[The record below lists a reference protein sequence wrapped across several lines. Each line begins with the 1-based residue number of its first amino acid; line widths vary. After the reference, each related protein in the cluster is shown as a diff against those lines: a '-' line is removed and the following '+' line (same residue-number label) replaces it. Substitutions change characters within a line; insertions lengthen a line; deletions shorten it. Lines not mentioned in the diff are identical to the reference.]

1 MRAVLSVCL
10 SIMLAVPAA
19 AEITVTHRQGEVT
32 LPAVPQKV
40 LVLDWATIDNLDAL
54 GVAVVGVP
62 GGNVPDYLSKYAGDD
77 YLKVGSLF
85 EPDFETVA
93 GAEADLMIVAARSRE
108 AQPQLN
114 QILPT
119 VDLSG
124 DNTDMIGSLKANLTE
139 LGAIFGKEDRAAE
152 LVAELDAKVE
162 RLRDAAAGKG
172 NALTLVT
179 NGGKIGVYGPGSRTG
194 WLHSAIGFPAV
205 KENVDDRT
213 HTGDGASFEYILE
226 SNPDWL
232 FVVDR
237 DAGVGGDTGAA
248 RALLDNELVRQ
259 TTAWQKDQVVYLE
272 PMRAYIVMNGYTA
285 LTSLLDQVYEKVA
298 AAE

>member
-10 SIMLAVPAA
+10 SVLLAAPVA
-19 AEITVTHRQGEVT
+19 AEITVAHRQGEVT
-32 LPAVPQKV
+32 LPAIPQKV

-54 GVAVVGVP
+54 GVTVAGVP
-62 GGNVPDYLSKYAGDD
+62 GGNVPDYLSKYSGDD

-93 GAEADLMIVAARSRE
+93 GTGADLMIVAARSRD

-119 VDLSG
+119 IDLSV
-124 DNTDMIGSLKANLTE
+124 DNTDLIGSLKANLTE
-139 LGAIFGKEDRAAE
+139 LGAIFGKEERAAE
-152 LVAELDAKVE
+152 LVAELDGKVD
-162 RLRDAAAGKG
+162 RLRAAADGKG
-172 NALTLVT
+172 SALTLVT

-194 WLHSAIGFPAV
+194 WLHSAVGFPAV
-205 KENVDDRT
+205 KENVDDRVD
-213 HTGDGASFEYILE
+213 TGDGASFEYILE

-237 DAGVGGDTGAA
+237 DAGVGDDTGAA

-285 LTSLLDQVYEKVA
+285 LTSLLDQVYEKVS